1 MRRILQLL
9 KKESWNAYAA
19 GALFGVVVA
28 LAPVL
33 TGNLIGAS
41 GSFLNLTGMIERGVA
56 PGLADNMFFKY
67 IWKVG
72 LNWQLILL
80 AGVFLGAM
88 VSSLLSRTF
97 RVSHSTAQW
106 NSIYGPQ
113 RWKRWGLA
121 FLSGIVI
128 EYGASLAGGCTSGL
142 SISGTM
148 LLAPAGLIFTAGLFG
163 SGIVTTLIIYRGRY

>member
-1 MRRILQLL
+1 MNRAIQLL
-9 KKESWNAYAA
+9 KKKSWNPYVA

-41 GSFLNLTGMIERGVA
+41 GSFLNMAGMIERVVT
-56 PGLADNMFFKY
+56 PKLADNMFFKY
-67 IWKVG
+67 IWKLG
-72 LNWQLILL
+72 LNWQLLL
-80 AGVFLGAM
+80 MAGVFLGAM
-88 VSSLLSRTF
+88 VSSLLSGAF
-97 RVSHSTAQW
+97 RITHSTAQW

-121 FLSGIVI
+121 FFAGIII
-128 EYGASLAGGCTSGL
+128 EYGASMAGGCTSGL

-148 LLAPAGLIFTAGLFG
+148 LLAPAGLIFTAGLFA
-163 SGIVTTLIIYRGRY
+163 SGIVTTLIIYRRRY